1 MGMNKKTEGVKTFD
15 IVFRGE
21 ILDIKAENKKEAME
35 IAHRQLD
42 NAFSHIRK
50 GGYYFDEKDVKE

>member
-1 MGMNKKTEGVKTFD
+1 MKSFD
-15 IVFRGE
+15 IVFKGE

-35 IAHRQLD
+35 IAHTKLD
-42 NAFSHIRK
+42 NAFNRIGK